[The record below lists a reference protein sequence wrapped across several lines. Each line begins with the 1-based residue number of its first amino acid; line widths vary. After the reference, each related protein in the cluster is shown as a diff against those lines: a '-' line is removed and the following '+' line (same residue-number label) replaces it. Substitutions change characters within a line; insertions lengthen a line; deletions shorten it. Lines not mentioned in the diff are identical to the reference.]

1 VKDVQLRLSLKTGA
15 RCIVGSI
22 CPVLCLLGISGGYL
36 RNYGAKHGG
45 FCCNEKPMA
54 AQPGCRGLETDCL
67 VLSLAH
73 MLSNGVDWCGLNANL
88 SLTALHALQYHVA

>member
-1 VKDVQLRLSLKTGA
+1 VKDVQLWLSFWRTLYSWVSLSGA
-15 RCIVGSI
+15 VPARNFTR
-22 CPVLCLLGISGGYL
+22 ISAEL
-36 RNYGAKHGG
+36 WCQARG
-45 FCCNEKPMA
+45 FRCNEKPMA

-88 SLTALHALQYHVA
+88 SLTPSFALS